1 MIRKHLVGTLASL
14 ALAGAVAGLGA
25 GAAQA
30 ATVYRFDV
38 TVTSAAGVR
47 FSAPIFNYYDLS
59 SPGIQVAKARLFNGP
74 PWDWN
79 NNGVTAPYT
88 IVNPAGGTRTLLEGQ
103 EATSDRNDGCTA
115 GLTYGFTGFD
125 PGDSFHFTSDPESGS
140 AAHCSSAVVDIR
152 PDLVPGG
159 LTATVDFGDGVSLTG
174 SDWVLEYINPAASHS
189 ADSNQLYRLTLEK
202 DVASPP
208 PNPGAVPEPAAWA
221 LLVGGFGLAGAAL
234 RRRRAL
240 A

>member
-1 MIRKHLVGTLASL
+1 VIRKHLAGALASL
-14 ALAGAVAGLGA
+14 AMASLAA

-30 ATVYRFDV
+30 ATVYKFDV

-47 FSAPIFNYYDLS
+47 FSAPIFDDYDLS
-59 SPGIQVAKARLFNGP
+59 SPGIQVAKARIFNGP

-79 NNGVTAPYT
+79 NNGVTFPYT
-88 IVNPAGGTRTLLEGQ
+88 IVNPAGGTRTLLEGE
-103 EATSDRNDGCTA
+103 EATTDRNDGCTA
-115 GLTYGFTGFD
+115 GLTYGFTSFD
-125 PGDSFHFTSDPESGS
+125 PGDSFHFTSDPESGT
-140 AAHCSSAVVDIR
+140 AASCGSAVIDIR
-152 PDLVPGG
+152 SKLVPGG
-159 LTATVDFGDGVSLTG
+159 ITATVDFADGVSLTG
-174 SDWVLEYINPAASHS
+174 SDWVLEYIDPTKSHS
-189 ADSNQLYRLTLEK
+189 ADSNQLYRLVLEK

-208 PNPGAVPEPAAWA
+208 PTTGAVPEPATWA